1 MPIPAIVWAI
11 IAFGGGAVSGALARQ
26 PEVNKLKEQVR
37 TLQNEVN
44 RLNSLIDEQN
54 RQINVLKTK
63 YHALKGVNLIE
74 EAKSKNQLK
83 GAITYSYCLK
93 EYLDLHYQITMH
105 EYMPTEN
112 ENAFL
117 QAFKLILDGNVPAGD
132 EGKLH
137 KYFLRQYI
145 REKYASQI
153 DSLIEC
159 NISNSLKRIGEM
171 EYD

>member
-1 MPIPAIVWAI
+1 MSASAIVWALI
-11 IAFGGGAVSGALARQ
+11 SLGGGFIGGALSRQ
-26 PEVNKLKEQVR
+26 PEINKLKEQVR

-44 RLNSLIDEQN
+44 RLNRLIDEQN

-93 EYLDLHYQITMH
+93 EYLDLNYRITAQ
-105 EYMPTEN
+105 EYLPSEN

-117 QAFKLILDGNVPAGD
+117 QIFKLILDGAMPAGD

-137 KYFLRQYI
+137 KYFLREYI
-145 REKYASQI
+145 REKYSSQI

-159 NISNSLKRIGEM
+159 DISYSLKRIGEM
-171 EYD
+171 E